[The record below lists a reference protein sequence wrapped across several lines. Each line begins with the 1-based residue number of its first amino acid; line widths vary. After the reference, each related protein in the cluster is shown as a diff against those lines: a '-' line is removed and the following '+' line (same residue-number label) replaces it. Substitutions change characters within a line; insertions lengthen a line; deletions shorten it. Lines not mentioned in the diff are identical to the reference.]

1 MMITSFKR
9 LFAMGFICLF
19 SLFPIFAVTAVSEE
33 VKTEDAASAKPAMKV
48 ESALEK
54 KVRSLAGMLRCPV
67 CQGESIYDSHSDVA
81 VQMKT
86 LIAEKVQAGESDQQ
100 ILTYFKDRYGN
111 FILMEPP
118 HEGIHWVIWVFPG
131 FMGLL
136 GALFLFQHLRSS
148 TRAANQSG
156 RDAGSDEGTNTKK
169 DDELRSMSEIE
180 ELHL

>member
-1 MMITSFKR
+1 MMILNIKR
-9 LFAMGFICLF
+9 LVVLSFLCLF
-19 SLFPIFAVTAVSEE
+19 SSMSLFSIPAFAEAEKSGEAV
-33 VKTEDAASAKPAMKV
+33 AAKPAMKV

-54 KVRSLAGMLRCPV
+54 KVRSLANLLRCPV
-67 CQGESIYDSHSDVA
+67 CQGESVYDSHSEVA
-81 VQMKT
+81 VEMKS
-86 LIAEKVQAGESDQQ
+86 LIAEKIQAGETDQQ

-118 HEGIHWVIWVFPG
+118 HEGIHWVIWIFPG

-136 GALFLFQHLRSS
+136 GALFLFQNLRNS
-148 TRAANQSG
+148 TRASDS
-156 RDAGSDEGTNTKK
+156 RDADEGAKLKK